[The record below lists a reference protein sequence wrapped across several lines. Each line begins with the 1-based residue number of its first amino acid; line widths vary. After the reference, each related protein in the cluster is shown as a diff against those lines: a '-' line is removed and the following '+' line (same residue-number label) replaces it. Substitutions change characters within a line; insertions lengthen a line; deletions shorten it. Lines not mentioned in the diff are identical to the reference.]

1 MKLAIKLSFY
11 LIKPSSPLCFCNAL
25 YLEKSSSKAKFTQV
39 GKKWRKTLFHCL
51 WFNFLQLVVVLRLYE
66 SWILGTLIHSTS
78 NPLSNMPNAHVYD
91 APPPI
96 LKLMLPAKVKLI
108 SYGSFAFFYLFGQAD
123 QYTRQWLGSIC
134 WQLKRPH
141 LAVPNVNSQH
151 WKGWV
156 RSLTNIKSRP
166 YYYCPQFPI
175 AEL

>member
-1 MKLAIKLSFY
+1 MKKNLVSLSF
-11 LIKPSSPLCFCNAL
+11 IQFSS
-25 YLEKSSSKAKFTQV
+25 
-39 GKKWRKTLFHCL
+39 
-51 WFNFLQLVVVLRLYE
+51 VLRLNK

-108 SYGSFAFFYLFGQAD
+108 SYGSFAFFYLLGQAD

-156 RSLTNIKSRP
+156 WSLRYKIKTLLLLPPVPYSRT
-166 YYYCPQFPI
+166 
-175 AEL
+175 LK